1 MCPQKKKKKKII
13 IIPIILH
20 LFSFGLKNE
29 IEQVR
34 QHVSQFEVVCRE
46 TDHRTSAF
54 ANSHMTQRQLLELVL
69 NASATGP
76 DAENARKDQVRQ
88 FLDDLEG
95 LTFDHKT
102 SLSEVRYDLVTLT
115 GCKWIWVQFVVFT
128 TTSIHHEIFLH

>member
-1 MCPQKKKKKKII
+1 MRENIGIQIPFPVCN
-13 IIPIILH
+13 IIPINLH
-20 LFSFGLKNE
+20 FFRFGLKNE

-115 GCKWIWVQFVVFT
+115 GCRDATFPT
-128 TTSIHHEIFLH
+128 FLGFPTFW